1 MKKILLILTLCFFS
15 CGSDDSN
22 SRTPQEIL
30 SDMEIIDAE
39 INFMLI
45 TSCDD
50 NVECRA
56 TAYGV
61 KACGGPVEYL
71 IHSTNMD
78 MDRFNLLVE
87 TYNEL
92 NAAYNEATSA
102 ISDCSL
108 EVQPTVDCV
117 SGDCQVVGN

>member
-1 MKKILLILTLCFFS
+1 MKKILFILTLFFFS

-39 INFMLI
+39 ISFMLI
-45 TSCDD
+45 TSCNGND
-50 NVECRA
+50 ECRA

-61 KACGGPVEYL
+61 KACGGPVKYL

-108 EVQPTVDCV
+108 EVQPNVECV
-117 SGDCQVVGN
+117 SGDCQVVGD